1 LRFSNGGA
9 DVTLM
14 IEREV
19 KLRFASPEDARA
31 AILAAGAAP
40 LRSRRLQEDA
50 LLDTEDESLRQ
61 RRCVLR
67 IRTEAGKNLLT
78 FKGPVLPG
86 SMKVRDEHETVI
98 GDGEVLQRVL
108 EELGLHVWFR
118 YEKYREEYAAEDVV
132 IAIDETPVGTFVE
145 IEGGEDGILAMTIAL
160 GRSPSDFLLDSYRGL
175 FIKHR
180 DEFGLT
186 GTNMVFTEE

>member
-1 LRFSNGGA
+1 MRFRDGGA

-19 KLRFASPEDARA
+19 KLRFVSPEAAREG
-31 AILAAGAAP
+31 ILAAGATP

-50 LLDTEDESLRQ
+50 LLDTEDESLRR

-67 IRTEAGKNLLT
+67 VRTESGKSLLT

-86 SMKVRDEHETVI
+86 SMKVRDEYETVI
-98 GDGEVLQRVL
+98 GDGEVVQRVL

-118 YEKYREEYAAEDVV
+118 YEKYREEYGGEDVT

-145 IEGGEDGILAMTIAL
+145 IEGGEDGILAITRAL
-160 GRSPSDFLLDSYRGL
+160 GRTTSDFVLYSYRGL
-175 FIKHR
+175 FIK
-180 DEFGLT
+180 
-186 GTNMVFTEE
+186 

>member
-145 IEGGEDGILAMTIAL
+145 IEGGEEGILAMTIAL
-160 GRSPSDFLLDSYRGL
+160 GRTPSDFLLDSYRGL

-180 DEFGLT
+180 EEFGLT
-186 GTNMVFTEE
+186 GANMVFTEE

>member
-1 LRFSNGGA
+1 MRLHGGH

-19 KLRFASPEDARA
+19 KLRFATPDEARA
-31 AILAAGAAP
+31 AITAAGATP

-50 LLDTEDESLRQ
+50 LLDTESASLRR

-145 IEGGEDGILAMTIAL
+145 IEGGEEGILAMTIAL
-160 GRSPSDFLLDSYRGL
+160 GRSPADFVLDSYRGL

-186 GTNMVFTEE
+186 GANMVFSAE